1 VPVCY
6 IREVS
11 EVDPVNR
18 TMTLKSRNLTYQ
30 HLLSV
35 EETCIYS
42 QDPTDELQTTFQ
54 QEAQISAAGVRVAS
68 VRGKIED
75 ICVKNFAQ
83 NSEKGLQGLLQVVE
97 MITQETLGLAELA
110 QTTLTG
116 TLP

>member
-1 VPVCY
+1 MGKVPVCY

-42 QDPTDELQTTFQ
+42 QDPTDELQ
-54 QEAQISAAGVRVAS
+54 
-68 VRGKIED
+68 
-75 ICVKNFAQ
+75 
-83 NSEKGLQGLLQVVE
+83 
-97 MITQETLGLAELA
+97 
-110 QTTLTG
+110 
-116 TLP
+116 